1 MSQPWQP
8 QYNPGSQ
15 PPPVPPQP
23 PGPPQG
29 FGAPAPAPAPG
40 QFPMQPGYQY
50 PAAPYAPYPYG
61 QQPNSGKP
69 VAAFFLGLLFS
80 VALASLYSL
89 VIYASYEDT
98 SQDVAR
104 VLYVAHALLNAAA
117 VGTVVGLVARGRVG
131 AHISG
136 AVVAMLGAFFG
147 YTNGVAL
154 IFTDVGGMSTFS
166 DMMEDDPFTPAKAWW
181 GDPSDPEL
189 ISLFG
194 LLVAGVVAWG
204 MAFLIGRR
212 RR

>member
-8 QYNPGSQ
+8 QYNPGNQ
-15 PPPVPPQP
+15 PPMPQQP
-23 PGPPQG
+23 PGPPPG
-29 FGAPAPAPAPG
+29 FGAPPPTPG

-50 PAAPYAPYPYG
+50 PAAPYAPYG

-69 VAAFFLGLLFS
+69 VAAFFLGLLVSF
-80 VALASLYSL
+80 ALASLYSL
-89 VIYASYEDT
+89 VIYASYEDM

-104 VLYVAHALLNAAA
+104 VLYVGHALLNAAA

-131 AHISG
+131 AHITG
-136 AVVAMLGAFFG
+136 AIVAMLGAFFG

-154 IFTDVGGMSTFS
+154 IFTDVDGMSGFS
-166 DMMEDDPFTPAKAWW
+166 DMMEDAPLTPAKAWW
-181 GDPSDPEL
+181 GDPRDPEL
-189 ISLFG
+189 ISLVG
-194 LLVAGVVAWG
+194 LLVAAVVAWG

>member
-1 MSQPWQP
+1 MSQSWQP
-8 QYNPGSQ
+8 QYNPGNQ
-15 PPPVPPQP
+15 PPMPQQP
-23 PGPPQG
+23 PGPPAG
-29 FGAPAPAPAPG
+29 FGGPPPAPG
-40 QFPMQPGYQY
+40 QFPVQPGYPS
-50 PAAPYAPYPYG
+50 PAGPYGPYAPYG
-61 QQPNSGKP
+61 QQLNSGKP

-89 VIYASYEDT
+89 VIYASYEDMP
-98 SQDVAR
+98 QDVAR

-117 VGTVVGLVARGRVG
+117 VGIVVGLVARGRVG

-154 IFTDVGGMSTFS
+154 IFIDMGGMPGFS
-166 DMMEDDPFTPAKAWW
+166 NMMEDDPFTPAKAWW
-181 GDPSDPEL
+181 GNPSDPEL
-189 ISLFG
+189 VSLFG
-194 LLVAGVVAWG
+194 LLAAGAVAWG